1 MNAKETILN
10 NWDLK
15 QPASFQLILPGHD
28 IGDMA
33 SIVSEKLGKT
43 QKTKRILPD
52 KQIYRYKIE

>member
-15 QPASFQLILPGHD
+15 QLASFQLILPGHD
-28 IGDMA
+28 IGDMV
-33 SIVSEKLGKT
+33 SIVLEKLGKT